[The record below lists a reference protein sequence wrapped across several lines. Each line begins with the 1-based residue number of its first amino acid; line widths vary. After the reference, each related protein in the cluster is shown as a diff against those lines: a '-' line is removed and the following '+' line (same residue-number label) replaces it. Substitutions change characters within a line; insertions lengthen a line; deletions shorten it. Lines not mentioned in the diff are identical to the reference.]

1 MARYGDFYQ
10 NKVTGERG
18 VVLRGDE
25 DSGDQPALVHL
36 VVQPHRAVAG
46 EHIHPRFQE
55 SFQVISGRL
64 GTRVDGVERML
75 TAGEKAVAVPET
87 WSWSYSAGEMPPRS
101 TSSVPAELCV

>member
-36 VVQPHRAVAG
+36 VVQPQVRTSLCHEPDPFGPIEDRA
-46 EHIHPRFQE
+46 
-55 SFQVISGRL
+55 
-64 GTRVDGVERML
+64 
-75 TAGEKAVAVPET
+75 
-87 WSWSYSAGEMPPRS
+87 
-101 TSSVPAELCV
+101 

>member
-36 VVQPHRAVAG
+36 VVQPHGRWPASIFTRGSRSRSRSSPAG
-46 EHIHPRFQE
+46 
-55 SFQVISGRL
+55 SGRAWMGSNGCL
-64 GTRVDGVERML
+64 
-75 TAGEKAVAVPET
+75 
-87 WSWSYSAGEMPPRS
+87 PPVRRR
-101 TSSVPAELCV
+101 

>member
-1 MARYGDFYQ
+1 MSHYGDFYE

-36 VVQPHRAVAG
+36 VVQPHGAVAG

-55 SFQVISGRL
+55 SFQVISGLRDAR
-64 GTRVDGVERML
+64 GRGRTDAYR
-75 TAGEKAVAVPET
+75 
-87 WSWSYSAGEMPPRS
+87 W
-101 TSSVPAELCV
+101 